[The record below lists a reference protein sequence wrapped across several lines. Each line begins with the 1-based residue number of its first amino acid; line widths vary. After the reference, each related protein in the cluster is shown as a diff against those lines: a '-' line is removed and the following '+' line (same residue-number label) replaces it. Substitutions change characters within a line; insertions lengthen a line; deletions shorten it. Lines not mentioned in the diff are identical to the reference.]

1 MIKIGLIRHGKTDW
15 NALGKIQG
23 QTDIPLN
30 EEGTLQARLLAR
42 RLAAEEEKWDAVVTS
57 DLSRAIET
65 GRIVAEALGV
75 PLLPGEP
82 LLRERSFGLIEG
94 TTEEERI
101 RQWGTNWRSAGEA
114 GVEDDASVRQRAEA
128 FLAKWRA
135 AMPDARLLVVSHG
148 SFLAQMIHLM
158 CSGLDDSHLGNMSY
172 SVLEFKDDAWLSI
185 LHNCT
190 LHLQ

>member
-1 MIKIGLIRHGKTDW
+1 MKIGLIRHGKTEW

-30 EEGTLQARLLAR
+30 EEGLTQARLLAD
-42 RLAAEEEKWDAVVTS
+42 RLVRENERWDAVVTS
-57 DLSRAIET
+57 DLSRAAET
-65 GRIVAEALGV
+65 GRIVAEAIGV

-94 TTEEERI
+94 TTEAERI
-101 RQWGTNWRSAGEA
+101 ETWGADWRSSSKA
-114 GVEDDASVRQRAEA
+114 GVESDASVQDRAAA
-128 FLAKWRA
+128 FLAKWRNN
-135 AMPDARLLVVSHG
+135 MPEANLLVVSHG
-148 SFLAQMIHLM
+148 SYLAQMLALM
-158 CSGLDDSHLGNMSY
+158 CEHLDNSYIGNMSF
-172 SVLEFKDDAWLSI
+172 SVLEFKDNRWDPV